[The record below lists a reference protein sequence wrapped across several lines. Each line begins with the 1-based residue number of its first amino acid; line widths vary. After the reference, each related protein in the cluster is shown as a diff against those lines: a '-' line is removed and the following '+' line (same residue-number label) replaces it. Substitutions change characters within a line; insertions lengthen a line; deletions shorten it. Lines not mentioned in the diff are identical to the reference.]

1 MRIKCPICG
10 ERDRREFYY
19 LGAEDYLDRPTPTGT
34 LEADLDAMHSYL
46 HLRKNPAGQI
56 RDLWH
61 HEAGCSAWL
70 VVTRDVTTHEVLSV
84 ALADAEHAQ

>member
-19 LGAEDYLDRPTPTGT
+19 DGEDDYLSRPVEG
-34 LEADLDAMHSYL
+34 DGDAMHRYL
-46 HLRKNPAGQI
+46 HIRENPVGVRK
-56 RDLWH
+56 DLWH

-70 VVTRDVTTHEVLSV
+70 VVERNTSTHEILGVE
-84 ALADAEHAQ
+84 LATEVVS